1 MPIRSIGQLPSQ
13 DDSSTSAAP
22 AASRLQLPVYVLATS
37 SDGTRTAL
45 AAARS
50 HARDLNARIVML
62 VPHVVPYARS
72 IEHPVVSPDFVADR
86 FRSLARELSLEVSIH
101 VCLCRPQDAALA
113 PLVPEDA
120 VILLGG
126 RARRWWRTREQR
138 LAHALR
144 RAGHRVLFVQADR

>member
-1 MPIRSIGQLPSQ
+1 MALRSLGLLPSQ
-13 DDSSTSAAP
+13 GNSSRSAAP
-22 AASRLQLPVYVLATS
+22 AAGRLQLPVYVLATS
-37 SDGTRTAL
+37 SDGTRAAL

-50 HARDLNARIVML
+50 HARDLDARIVL
-62 VPHVVPYARS
+62 LIPHVVPYAHT

-113 PLVPEDA
+113 PLVPQDA

-126 RARRWWRTREQR
+126 RARRLWLTREQR
-138 LAHALR
+138 LAHE
-144 RAGHRVLFVQADR
+144 